1 MNARGWAITQKVC
14 LECEGAGLHEGAGL
28 ECEGRG
34 YTKYSP
40 YKKQSSNSSNPECAE
55 HFVEI
60 ICGIR
65 KKDDGSDKSLYHKE

>member
-34 YTKYSP
+34 YTKGGLKTQERVNVCVP
-40 YKKQSSNSSNPECAE
+40 
-55 HFVEI
+55 
-60 ICGIR
+60 G
-65 KKDDGSDKSLYHKE
+65 